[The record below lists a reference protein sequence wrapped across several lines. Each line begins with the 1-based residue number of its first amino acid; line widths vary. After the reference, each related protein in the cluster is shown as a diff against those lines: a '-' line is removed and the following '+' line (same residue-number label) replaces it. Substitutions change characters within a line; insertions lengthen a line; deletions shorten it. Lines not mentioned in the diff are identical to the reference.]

1 MKDLIWA
8 EKHRPKNLDSMVLWE
23 HYLEAFEKY
32 INQKEIPH
40 LLFHG
45 PAGSGKTTLARILLK
60 NIASSSLNLNASSS
74 DRGIAT
80 VKGIVKSFAASK
92 PSKGNRL
99 NIVFLDEADGLTSD
113 AQNALLNTIEKYH
126 SNCRF
131 ILTCNQIEKLIEPL
145 VSRCIIYQFE
155 SLPIRNVRLMCS
167 RILKKEK
174 IKIDRKTLS
183 DIVDRYYPDVRSI
196 INNLQAC
203 SVSGELTNQYLD
215 RLDPELFITLL
226 KNGEIFALR
235 EMWANARDFTRLYS
249 FLFENCGVLTKN
261 NDDKADSMIAIAE
274 YLHKDKTIADR
285 EINFTACVLEIL
297 AISGRKINF
306 GKNKK
311 YEK

>member
-8 EKHRPKNLDSMVLWE
+8 EKYRPKNLDSMALWE
-23 HYLEAFEKY
+23 HDLKAFKKY
-32 INQKEIPH
+32 IDQKEIPH

-45 PAGSGKTTLARILLK
+45 PAGSGKTTLAKILIK
-60 NIASSSLNLNASSS
+60 DIASGNLSLNASSS
-74 DRGIAT
+74 DRGIAV
-80 VKGIVKSFAASK
+80 VKGAIKSFAASK
-92 PSKGNRL
+92 PKKRGGL
-99 NIVFLDEADGLTSD
+99 NIIFLDEADGLTNE

-155 SLPIRNVRLMCS
+155 SLPIRNIKSMCY

-174 IKIDRKTLS
+174 IKFNRKILS

-215 RLDPELFITLL
+215 RLDPEAFVALL

-261 NDDKADSMIAIAE
+261 NDDKADSMIAIAD
-274 YLHKDKTIADR
+274 YLYKDRTIADR

-306 GKNKK
+306 GKNKR
-311 YEK
+311 